1 MTSVSVEAQ
10 FAQKLAANEPVIR
23 NRAVKKIKKWFSA
36 RAEPFTEAEMMRL
49 WKGPYYC
56 FWMRDKPLVQEEL
69 AGNILAAFITYFKS
83 KQSSMIFIQS
93 FLQTF
98 GREWFGIDRWRVDKF
113 MMFTRRFLRSTF
125 KFVSQSDWSQET
137 LSEIMGIFRDS
148 LILFYLSSQS

>member
-1 MTSVSVEAQ
+1 
-10 FAQKLAANEPVIR
+10 
-23 NRAVKKIKKWFSA
+23 
-36 RAEPFTEAEMMRL
+36 MR
-49 WKGPYYC
+49 Y
-56 FWMRDKPLVQEEL
+56 KPLVQEEL
-69 AGNILAAFITYFKS
+69 AENISAFITCFKS

-148 LILFYLSSQS
+148 LILFYLFCRFA

>member
-1 MTSVSVEAQ
+1 
-10 FAQKLAANEPVIR
+10 
-23 NRAVKKIKKWFSA
+23 
-36 RAEPFTEAEMMRL
+36 
-49 WKGPYYC
+49 
-56 FWMRDKPLVQEEL
+56 MRDKPLVQEEL
-69 AGNILAAFITYFKS
+69 AENISAAFITCFKS

-125 KFVSQSDWSQET
+125 KFVSQTDWSQET

-148 LILFYLSSQS
+148 LILFYLFCRFA